1 MTKFSK
7 YLLYVLMAVSLVF
20 IIGFFVNQD
29 SMLDSLLYYTYA
41 LIGIAV
47 LAALILPLINLLGN
61 PKGLKKMLMSLIL
74 VVVFVGIAYLLSS
87 GEPLQVKTNI
97 EASES
102 VLRMTD
108 AGLILV
114 YIMSAVAFVA
124 ILSGGLVRLVRNR

>member
-1 MTKFSK
+1 
-7 YLLYVLMAVSLVF
+7 MAVSLVF

-114 YIMSAVAFVA
+114 YIMSAVAFIA

>member
-47 LAALILPLINLLGN
+47 IAALILPLINLLGN

>member
-114 YIMSAVAFVA
+114 YIMSAVAFIA

>member
-1 MTKFSK
+1 
-7 YLLYVLMAVSLVF
+7 MAVSLVF

>member
-47 LAALILPLINLLGN
+47 IAALILPLINLLGN

-114 YIMSAVAFVA
+114 YIMSAVAFIA